1 MNKVVQMLSALADQR
16 GLLQMYREDLTKHDA
31 EVLKDLEGWSRFVW
45 IAGETFSYL
54 IPWGLHRKGHEMAL
68 AVLNSR
74 SGVRYCGVLAGDV
87 IHEVDEQTIRGM
99 ASRPVLKF
107 VNGDLFDE
115 SGERHIGWISLS
127 GKYDYASSKTKVTL
141 QTQPGRNRKV
151 PNGWLERWAL
161 YEAEA
166 RYGLWFY
173 MLNAQASTD
182 KFAA

>member
-1 MNKVVQMLSALADQR
+1 MNKIVQMLSALADQR

-31 EVLKDLEGWSRFVW
+31 EVLKDLEGWPRFVW

-68 AVLNSR
+68 AVLDSR
-74 SGVRYCGVLAGDV
+74 SGVRYCGVLAGGE
-87 IHEVDEQTIRGM
+87 IHEVDEKTIRGM
-99 ASRPVLKF
+99 ASRPVLNC
-107 VNGDLFDE
+107 VNGELFDE
-115 SGERHIGWISLS
+115 TGVRNIGTVSLS

-141 QTQPGRNRKV
+141 QTQPGRDRKV

-166 RYGLWFY
+166 RYGLWFSMQY
-173 MLNAQASTD
+173 AQTSTE
-182 KFAA
+182 KLAA